1 MIELMSRVRPD
12 LFSQKILV
20 CSDTKGLGDE
30 PDKSIERVKSF
41 GTLMSLSIAPGFPRR
56 LIQLLRDNADICVL
70 HAPFPLADL
79 VLAFAFR
86 CDVPLLV
93 YWHSDI
99 VTQER
104 FRWIVGP
111 FIPFIRRTLDRA
123 RAIIVSNEA
132 VIYEGSFFER
142 WKNKAIVL
150 PFSVDVEKFSV
161 NPDEEPA
168 VEAIRVQ
175 YPRLVVACGRLVAYK
190 GFDVLIDAARAI
202 NGEIVIIG
210 EGTQRGALEAQI
222 KRSGVADR
230 VHLIGS
236 VKDQELAH
244 YFRAAAVFA
253 LPSVTVAE
261 TFGIV
266 QIEAME
272 AGCAVVNTNL
282 KTAVPGV
289 ARHGREGLT
298 VPVGDARAL
307 ARAINSLLDDEKLCR
322 SLADAGL
329 ERVKTE
335 FNAELFDARVS
346 DLLLSVAPSTRLAL
360 DPAPMIEFKFMR
372 SEVLGGRQYPW

>member
-1 MIELMSRVRPD
+1 VYYPDLFGGIPRVIELMSRVRPD

-41 GTLMSLSIAPGFPRR
+41 GTLMSLPIAPGFPRR
-56 LIQLLRDNADICVL
+56 LIQRLRDNADICVL

-79 VLAFAFR
+79 VLAFRFR
-86 CDVPLLV
+86 RNLPLLV

-99 VTQER
+99 ITQER

-132 VIYEGSFFER
+132 VIYEGSFLER
-142 WKNKAIVL
+142 WKNKTIVL

-161 NPDEEPA
+161 NPDDELA
-168 VEAIRVQ
+168 VEAIRLQ

-202 NGEIVIIG
+202 NGHIVIIG
-210 EGTQRGALEAQI
+210 EGTERGALEAQI

-244 YFRAAAVFA
+244 YFRAASVFA

-266 QIEAME
+266 QIEAMA

-298 VPVGDARAL
+298 VPVGDAQAL
-307 ARAINSLLDDEKLCR
+307 ARAINTLLDDEKLCR

-346 DLLLSVAPSTRLAL
+346 DLLLSVASSTQTAL
-360 DPAPMIEFKFMR
+360 DPAQNDR
-372 SEVLGGRQYPW
+372 V